1 MATCPSCN
9 RPVAMARPTCVYCGA
24 ALPAETVSA
33 VEEATA
39 SLRAGANTL
48 RAPMSAAPS
57 GAPAPDRWLLAV
69 DATGRSASDLA
80 RFFGLPAYEA
90 QQRERLGGLQLHR
103 VGEEGAVRA
112 EADRLAS
119 EGLSVTL
126 VPEAEARTP
135 PVLAT
140 GGEQQGGRLRLRT
153 QEGPLEVVGPELFLL
168 VHGPIVREYKAR
180 QVKGSAAVENKT
192 QRIASLE
199 GGYRFHLHRWS
210 DPRPVELDPAS
221 FAFGVQGP
229 VSGSSLL
236 ELKAWLADIAPQ
248 VAVDVGFKR
257 LPPALAPAAPE
268 MGAASSLRRS
278 EGGGAGKDA
287 PVILDNLGQFRFYS
301 GWRAAVERRHGQP
314 GRPL

>member
-126 VPEAEARTP
+126 VPEAEACTSF
-135 PVLAT
+135 VLAT
-140 GGEQQGGRLRLRT
+140 GGEQQAGRFRLRT
-153 QEGPLEVVGPELFLL
+153 IKPCSYPVPTDGPVGDMLHALHQNPYRPAHLHCMIQAEGYDRLITHVFVEGDAYLDADAVFGVRSSCIGKYVRHEPGVAPDGTRLEVPFYTLDYEFVL
-168 VHGPIVREYKAR
+168 
-180 QVKGSAAVENKT
+180 Q
-192 QRIASLE
+192 SL
-199 GGYRFHLHRWS
+199 
-210 DPRPVELDPAS
+210 A
-221 FAFGVQGP
+221 
-229 VSGSSLL
+229 
-236 ELKAWLADIAPQ
+236 
-248 VAVDVGFKR
+248 
-257 LPPALAPAAPE
+257 
-268 MGAASSLRRS
+268 
-278 EGGGAGKDA
+278 
-287 PVILDNLGQFRFYS
+287 
-301 GWRAAVERRHGQP
+301 
-314 GRPL
+314 